1 MGLTKHSNTGLSPA
15 RWALVLGYAGLIPFV
30 ALALA
35 VWWLSPA
42 WGAKCAFGL
51 LAYSAT
57 ILSFVG
63 AIHWGLAMRDAS
75 PSPGLLAWGVIPS
88 LIAWIALLLPA
99 PAGLWLVSI
108 ALWLCFAVD
117 RRIYPKFGLQSWL
130 GMRLRLTAVASI
142 CCSAVALALNSSLIS
157 L

>member
-1 MGLTKHSNTGLSPA
+1 MILAKHSNAGQRPSQ
-15 RWALVLGYAGLIPFV
+15 WALLLGYAGLIPFV
-30 ALALA
+30 TLAFA
-35 VWWLSPA
+35 VWWLDPA
-42 WGAKCAFGL
+42 WRTKCVFAL

-57 ILSFVG
+57 ILSFLG
-63 AIHWGLAMRDAS
+63 AIHWGLTMRDAS
-75 PSPGLLAWGVIPS
+75 PSIGLLAWGVMPS
-88 LIAWIALLLPA
+88 LIAWIALLVPA
-99 PAGLWLVSI
+99 SVGLWLVSI

-142 CCSAVALALNSSLIS
+142 CCSAVALALNSSFNS